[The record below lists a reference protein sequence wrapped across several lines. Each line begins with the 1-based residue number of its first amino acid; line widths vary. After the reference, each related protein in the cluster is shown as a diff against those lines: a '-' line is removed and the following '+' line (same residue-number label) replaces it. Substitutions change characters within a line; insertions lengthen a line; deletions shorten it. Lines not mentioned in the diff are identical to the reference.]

1 MPKSTFVSKVKKM
14 DLTNK
19 VVGNHWKQMIG
30 ITLGDI
36 ALNDENLLAI
46 RKFRPDEEVLIT
58 IEPLQIDVIEELERI
73 KRDHPTEGAILPLK
87 DVLDA
92 MEEESAISLEDDEED
107 EEVFEIEVL
116 EEGKEDE
123 LKQGEAV
130 LKCFEF

>member
-30 ITLGDI
+30 ITLGEI

-73 KRDHPTEGAILPLK
+73 RRDHPTEGAILPLK
-87 DVLDA
+87 DVLGA
-92 MEEESAISLEDDEED
+92 MEEESTISLEDDEED
-107 EEVFEIEVL
+107 EEVFEIEIL